1 MDHARFYSLLLSCFA
16 PLLPVPPA
24 GGGNQNM
31 DQAPLEGGGNQNT
44 AQPLPEGWSQVEFEW
59 LSALGNAIQP
69 AARAQL
75 LRQHREWQTAQFVR
89 NRYPALNTEAPA
101 IARKWLNAA
110 KGLVALSDAL
120 RQPSLQGFTRLQL
133 AYLYMILERPDLAQQ
148 QIRAATPFFRR
159 VRDKLGEARALHLN
173 AMLLDEAGE
182 HKRTLELLL
191 EARQLYL
198 KVNAPSHLARCEY
211 HLAVVYH
218 QMGDSERGLTY
229 LQQAMR
235 RAQAEG
241 NRVQIAHFQLF
252 AGVLYRALERYEE
265 ALQSYHQAL
274 PVFRTVGDTLSAARV
289 LANIGLVYWS
299 MGLLGEARRYYEQAM
314 PLFHQMESQR
324 DVAIC
329 LMNTGLLL
337 QEEGDLPLAA
347 QTFSEA
353 RTLFEQ
359 LGDAEGVA
367 FCQLNLASVFN
378 AQRQSEQALEQAREA
393 AQRFQSLG
401 FQRELALAQI
411 NQAMAL
417 LAMKRFQQADE
428 VLAQTMERLQRVG
441 DRVARMHCLFLRG
454 ECARGLKQPH
464 QARAWY
470 EASLRLLQQLSL
482 QSEVPLEER
491 SRYLARFREMVAAIA
506 DFYVALG
513 DALSAFRVC
522 QQGKGSVLRQMMPV
536 SRGGESARAARSL
549 ERYAGLPLP
558 DAHTAL
564 IEYAVAP
571 DSVAIM
577 LLRRDGGKS
586 RLWSVRV
593 SVRQEQLRQTVE
605 QLRRAVESGS
615 EVVAIQRLASRLYGW
630 LLAPLEPHLKGVRRL
645 VLCPDGILH
654 AVPWGVLYQPAK
666 GYLIGRFA
674 LTVAP
679 SATIWAAAHRQASMR
694 PPATARPLLIALS
707 QFGAGDAGARVALRN
722 LPGVVAERKVLQR
735 LFGNALRVLGE
746 GEATR
751 SRVLAQLPHAS
762 LLHFATHAVTNARIP
777 LLSGLALA
785 PQGSNRW
792 LSGYDVLSV
801 RLRARLT
808 VLSACSTAE
817 GLLGGDGQVGL
828 AWAFLGAGCPTVLA
842 TLWQLPDEAV
852 PLWME
857 AFYRAYRAGQPADA
871 AAQQATLALLKHP
884 RFAHPRYWSAWCL
897 MGSGK

>member
-1 MDHARFYSLLLSCFA
+1 M
-16 PLLPVPPA
+16 
-24 GGGNQNM
+24 G
-31 DQAPLEGGGNQNT
+31 QAN
-44 AQPLPEGWSQVEFEW
+44 QPLPEGWSQAQFEW
-59 LSALGNAIQP
+59 LGALGEATRTK
-69 AARAQL
+69 ARTQL
-75 LRQHREWQTAQFVR
+75 LRQHREWQTPQFVQA
-89 NRYPALNTEAPA
+89 RYPALNTEAPA
-101 IARKWLNAA
+101 VAQEWLSAA
-110 KGLVALSDAL
+110 KGLVALSDSL

-133 AYLYMILERPDLAQQ
+133 AYLYLVLERPDQAQQ
-148 QIRAATPFFRR
+148 QIRAAIPFFRR
-159 VRDKLGEARALHLN
+159 ARDPLGEARALHLH

-182 HKRTLELLL
+182 HKRALDVLL
-191 EARQLYL
+191 EARRLYL
-198 KVNAPSHLARCEY
+198 QANAPSYLARCEY
-211 HLAVVYH
+211 QIAVVYH

-235 RAQAEG
+235 RAQAAG
-241 NRVQIAHFQLF
+241 DRVLMAHLQLL

-265 ALQSYHQAL
+265 ALQSYHRAL
-274 PVFRTVGDTLSAARV
+274 PAFRTAGDILSEARV
-289 LANIGLVYWS
+289 LANIGLVHWS
-299 MGLLGEARRYYEQAM
+299 MGLLGEARRHYEQAM
-314 PLFHQMESQR
+314 PLFHQMGSQR
-324 DVAIC
+324 DVALC

-337 QEEGDLPLAA
+337 QEEGDLSLAS

-353 RTLFEQ
+353 QRLFEQ

-367 FCQLNLASVFN
+367 YCHLNLASVFN
-378 AQRQSEQALEQAREA
+378 AQRQSEQALMQAREA

-401 FQRELALAQI
+401 LQRELALAQM
-411 NQAMAL
+411 NQATAL
-417 LAMKRFQQADE
+417 LNLKRFQQADG
-428 VLAQTMERLQRVG
+428 VLKQVMERLQRDG
-441 DRVARMHCLFLRG
+441 NRVARMHCLFLRG
-454 ECARGLKQPH
+454 ECARGLRQPR

-470 EASLRLLQQLSL
+470 EASMRLLQQLSL
-482 QSEVPLEER
+482 QGEVPLEER
-491 SRYLARFREMVAAIA
+491 SRYLARFREMVAAIV

-513 DALSAFRVC
+513 DASSAFRAC

-536 SRGGESARAARSL
+536 SRGGESAPAASSL
-549 ERYAGLPLP
+549 ESYAGLPLP

-564 IEYAVAP
+564 VEYAVAP
-571 DSVAIM
+571 DSVAII
-577 LLRRDGGKS
+577 LLRRDGGKP

-593 SVRQEQLRQTVE
+593 PLRQELLRQTVG

-615 EVVAIQRLASRLYGW
+615 EVAEIQRLASRLYGW
-630 LLAPLEPHLKGVRRL
+630 LLLPLEPYLKGVRRL

-654 AVPWGVLYQPAK
+654 ALPWGVLYQRSK

-679 SATIWAAAHRQASMR
+679 SATIWATAHRQAVTR
-694 PPATARPLLIALS
+694 PPAQTRPLLVALS
-707 QFGAGDAGARVALRN
+707 QFGGGDAGARVALRN
-722 LPGVVAERKVLQR
+722 LPGVAAERRVLQR
-735 LFGNALRVLGE
+735 MFGNALRVLGE

-785 PQGSNRW
+785 PQGANRW

-817 GLLGGDGQVGL
+817 GVLSGDGQVGL
-828 AWAFLGAGCPTVLA
+828 AWAFLAAGCPTVLA

-857 AFYRAYRAGQPADA
+857 AFYRAYRAGQPADEA
-871 AAQQATLALLKHP
+871 TRQATLALLKHP
-884 RFAHPRYWSAWCL
+884 RFAHPRYWCAWC
-897 MGSGK
+897 MIGSGD